1 MFIITSVF
9 LFNSDNICIPF
20 LLFPIFTFLI
30 RCLLATL
37 YQDTFLHLHIIY
49 AFLSDC
55 HGTRTHN
62 YIDRKWTL
70 NHLAKLTNWLSCA
83 VSTYLY
89 VALTVCLYHVTYV
102 FRVTMCFCYQISLF
116 YIIAWIIVTL
126 STVDKFFF
134 RATYL
139 SDTFSWSFSFYVFFT
154 LSQIFRN
161 YIDYK
166 CPLFLSLDISFCP
179 LFMYWYY
186 FTALHWNFSFFSTV
200 LNMLTRLFSNLLLS
214 AILPSIQFC
223 LQLSCFSSF

>member
-1 MFIITSVF
+1 M
-9 LFNSDNICIPF
+9 
-20 LLFPIFTFLI
+20 
-30 RCLLATL
+30 
-37 YQDTFLHLHIIY
+37 HIIY
-49 AFLSDC
+49 AFLSDS

-83 VSTYLY
+83 VSTYLH
-89 VALTVCLYHVTYV
+89 VALTVCLYHVTCV

-116 YIIAWIIVTL
+116 YIIAWTIVAL

-134 RATYL
+134 PPSCL

-166 CPLFLSLDISFCP
+166 CPLFLSLNISFCP
-179 LFMYWYY
+179 LFMYWCY
-186 FTALHWNFSFFSTV
+186 FTAFHWSFSFSSTV
-200 LNMLTRLFSNLLLS
+200 LNMLTRFFFQPPPFNHSAFYLILSSTFLFFILLIAFLIS
-214 AILPSIQFC
+214 SSVTIC
-223 LQLSCFSSF
+223 LCEIYCFL